1 MASQQMIN
9 SLNIMTQIISAQELL
24 QDAQRRAQVII
35 QQTPNLFPL
44 AGDVDIDIETAI
56 EALQDADKAAHL
68 LFNNIQ
74 GGMS

>member
-1 MASQQMIN
+1 MASPQIIN
-9 SLNIMTQIISAQELL
+9 SLNIMTQIITAQELL
-24 QDAQRRAQVII
+24 QDAQRKAKIII
-35 QQTPNLFPL
+35 QQTPNLCPL